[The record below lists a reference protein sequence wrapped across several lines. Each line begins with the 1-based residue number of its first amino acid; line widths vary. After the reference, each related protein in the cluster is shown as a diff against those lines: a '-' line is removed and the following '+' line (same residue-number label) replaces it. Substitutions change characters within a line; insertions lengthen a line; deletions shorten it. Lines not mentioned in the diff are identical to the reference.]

1 MLNILDIITDWI
13 KGILRDCI
21 MGNLNGLFDQI
32 NSEVGEVAVNVG
44 TTPAAWNAG
53 VFSMIRS
60 LSENVVVPIA
70 GIILTFVLCYEL
82 ITMIID
88 KNSFHD
94 FETFTLY
101 KWILKVFIA
110 VYLVTHTFDIT
121 MAIFE
126 AAQEIVRRSAGI
138 ITGSTSIDFAAAIGD
153 VSTQVE
159 AMEIGEL
166 MGLLVETLLLKL
178 TMPILSLCVML
189 VLVGRMIEIY
199 IYCSVGAIPF
209 ATMTNREWGQ
219 IGSNYLR
226 GLVALGLQ
234 GFFIMI
240 CVAIYAVLVG
250 QITSGSNLHLAIWQC
265 AGYTV
270 LLCFSLFKTGAVSR
284 SILNAH

>member
-13 KGILRDCI
+13 KGILRACI
-21 MGNLNGLFDQI
+21 MGNLDGMFDQI
-32 NSEVGEVAVNVG
+32 NSEVGEVAANVG

-60 LSENVVVPIA
+60 LSDNVVIPIA
-70 GIILTFVLCYEL
+70 GIIITFVLCYEL
-82 ITMIID
+82 ISMLME
-88 KNSFHD
+88 KNNFHD
-94 FETFTLY
+94 FETYAIY
-101 KWILKVFIA
+101 KWILKAFIA

-126 AAQEIVRRSAGI
+126 VTQNMVQQSSGI
-138 ITGSTSIDFAAAIGD
+138 ITGSTSIDFATVIGD
-153 VSTQVE
+153 VSTQLE
-159 AMEIGEL
+159 AMGIGEL
-166 MGLLVETLLLKL
+166 FGLLVETMLLKI
-178 TMPILSLCVML
+178 TMPILSFCVMI

-219 IGSNYLR
+219 MGNNYLR

-250 QITSGSNLHLAIWQC
+250 QITSGSNIHLAIWQC

-270 LLCFSLFKTGAVSR
+270 LLCFSLFKTGAVSK

>member
-13 KGILRDCI
+13 KGILRACI
-21 MGNLNGLFDQI
+21 MGNLDGMFDQI
-32 NSEVGEVAVNVG
+32 NSEVGEVAANVG

-60 LSENVVVPIA
+60 LSDNVVIPIA
-70 GIILTFVLCYEL
+70 GIIITFVLCYEL
-82 ITMIID
+82 ISMLME
-88 KNSFHD
+88 KNNFHD
-94 FETFTLY
+94 FETYAIY
-101 KWILKVFIA
+101 KWILKAFIA

-126 AAQEIVRRSAGI
+126 VTQNMVQQSAGI
-138 ITGSTSIDFAAAIGD
+138 ITGSTSIDFATVIGD
-153 VSTQVE
+153 VSTQLE

-166 MGLLVETLLLKL
+166 FGLLVETMLLKI
-178 TMPILSLCVML
+178 TMPILSFCVMI

-219 IGSNYLR
+219 MGNNYLR

-250 QITSGSNLHLAIWQC
+250 QITSGSNIHLAIWQC

-270 LLCFSLFKTGAVSR
+270 LLCFSLFKTGAVSK

>member
-13 KGILRDCI
+13 KGILRACI
-21 MGNLNGLFDQI
+21 MGNLDGMFDQI
-32 NSEVGEVAVNVG
+32 NSEVGEVAANVG

-60 LSENVVVPIA
+60 LSDNVVIPIA
-70 GIILTFVLCYEL
+70 GIIITFVLCYEL
-82 ITMIID
+82 ISMLME
-88 KNSFHD
+88 KNNFHD
-94 FETFTLY
+94 FETYAIY
-101 KWILKVFIA
+101 KWILKAFIA

-126 AAQEIVRRSAGI
+126 VTQNMVQQSSGI
-138 ITGSTSIDFAAAIGD
+138 ITGSTSIDFATVIGD
-153 VSTQVE
+153 VSTQLE

-166 MGLLVETLLLKL
+166 FGLLVETMLLKI
-178 TMPILSLCVML
+178 TMPILSFCVMI

-219 IGSNYLR
+219 MGNNYLR

-250 QITSGSNLHLAIWQC
+250 QITSGSNIHLAIWQC

-270 LLCFSLFKTGAVSR
+270 LLCFSLFKTGAVSK

>member
-21 MGNLNGLFDQI
+21 MGNLDGMFDQI
-32 NSEVGEVAVNVG
+32 NSEVGEVAANVG

-60 LSENVVVPIA
+60 LSDNVVIPIA
-70 GIILTFVLCYEL
+70 GIIITFVLCYEL
-82 ITMIID
+82 ISMLME
-88 KNSFHD
+88 KNNFHD
-94 FETFTLY
+94 FETYAIY
-101 KWILKVFIA
+101 KWILKAFIA

-126 AAQEIVRRSAGI
+126 VTQNMVQQSSGI
-138 ITGSTSIDFAAAIGD
+138 ITGSTSIDFATVIGD
-153 VSTQVE
+153 VSTQLE

-166 MGLLVETLLLKL
+166 FGLLVETMLLKI
-178 TMPILSLCVML
+178 TMPILSFCVMI

-199 IYCSVGAIPF
+199 IYCSVGVIPF

-219 IGSNYLR
+219 MGNNYLR

-250 QITSGSNLHLAIWQC
+250 QITSGSNIHLAIWQC

-270 LLCFSLFKTGAVSR
+270 LLCFSLFKTGAVSK